1 MPETGRRS
9 GLRVVIAGF
18 LGRFIRRGFF
28 RLVFL
33 LFLLCVVVPFALL
46 QAVANRSSANALLE
60 QIAGQVF
67 DLNVAAF
74 GWDKEKTQV
83 RGPDL
88 ALTGTID
95 YFDVKVTRRAGATP
109 HEARAALVY
118 DFIKIPR
125 VTIRYDL
132 KRLPQPVTGVDVYGG
147 PTVYFNIYK
156 GQWIDQDLFKPA
168 DGEAAP
174 PPELPEINLG

>member
-1 MPETGRRS
+1 GACHPLIGSMPETERRS
-9 GLRVVIAGF
+9 GLRVVIGGF
-18 LGRFIRRGFF
+18 MGRFIRRGFF

-33 LFLLCVVVPFALL
+33 LFLLCVVLPFALL
-46 QAVANRSSANALLE
+46 QAVANRGSANTLLA
-60 QIAGQVF
+60 QISGQVF

-74 GWDKEKTQV
+74 SWDEEKTQV

-109 HEARAALVY
+109 HDEREALQY
-118 DFIKIPR
+118 DFITIPR

-132 KRLPQPVTGVDVYGG
+132 K
-147 PTVYFNIYK
+147 
-156 GQWIDQDLFKPA
+156 
-168 DGEAAP
+168 
-174 PPELPEINLG
+174 